1 MGERGRVLTVA
12 LLAIFLLAACEPRS
26 RPVTTESGDKLT
38 TESGDQLRSYTA
50 RVAP

>member
-1 MGERGRVLTVA
+1 MGEPARVRVVA
-12 LLAIFLLAACEPRS
+12 LLAIVLLAACEARS

-50 RVAP
+50 RTAP